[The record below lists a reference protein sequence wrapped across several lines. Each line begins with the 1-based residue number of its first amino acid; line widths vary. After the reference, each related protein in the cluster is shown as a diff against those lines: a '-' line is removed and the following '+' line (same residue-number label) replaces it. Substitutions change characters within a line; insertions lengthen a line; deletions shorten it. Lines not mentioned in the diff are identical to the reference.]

1 MDFHRRPD
9 VGISTVVFNALL
21 KPIIIGGSIVDVQ
34 ILASGK
40 GYREDSDINI
50 FSPTGD
56 LADIR
61 PVITDNKITG
71 VRILDGGIG
80 YRSSDTT
87 LDLQNRG
94 KSAKF
99 IADVREWKINQV
111 QKNDAIINDADSLLT
126 KPSTNPAFQLQ
137 TIGIYPPQ
145 KLRYQLGD
153 NIDSGNL
160 ETPNAFHSPIL
171 GFAYDGNPIYGPY
184 GYQTP
189 TGGAIQRLQSGYILD
204 TTLRSGLRPPGFAF
218 GYFTNDYIF
227 DNSGDLDVHGGRYCV
242 TPQYPDGVYAYFY
255 SVDVDSSGIAKPK
268 FPYLVGGSFKDT
280 PIEENFVT
288 FFNQDIDI
296 TERELTRNVAPYY
309 LSYGNSDYDLIDD
322 VKDALKQEFSVT
334 KTKSSGISSVTIFSR
349 GDGYKV
355 DDLLEL
361 DNFGT
366 NGTGANIVVGSVLGK
381 EVDTVQIGVSTFRE
395 TKLVKTRN
403 TITGITSVPHHRW

>member
-9 VGISTVVFNALL
+9 VGIATVVSTALL
-21 KPIIIGGSIVDVQ
+21 KPIIIDGSIVDVQ
-34 ILASGK
+34 ILAAGK
-40 GYREDSDINI
+40 GYRPDSDII
-50 FSPTGD
+50 VYSPTGSF
-56 LADIR
+56 ADIK
-61 PVITDNKITG
+61 PIITNNKITG
-71 VRILDGGIG
+71 ITILDGGIG
-80 YRSSDTT
+80 YDSATTT

-99 IADVREWKINQV
+99 IADVKEWTINQV
-111 QKNDAIINDADSLLT
+111 LKNDAIISDEDSLLT

-145 KLRYQLGD
+145 KLRFQLGD
-153 NIDSGNL
+153 NIDSGNI

-255 SVDVDSSGIAKPK
+255 SVDVDSSGVAKPK
-268 FPYLVGGSFKDT
+268 FPYLLGGSFKDT

-296 TERELTRNVAPYY
+296 SSRELTRNVAPYS
-309 LSYGNSDYDLIDD
+309 LSFGNSDYELIDD
-322 VKDALKQEFSVT
+322 VKDALKQEFEV
-334 KTKSSGISSVTIFSR
+334 I
-349 GDGYKV
+349 
-355 DDLLEL
+355 DDFKFL
-361 DNFGT
+361 F
-366 NGTGANIVVGSVLGK
+366 
-381 EVDTVQIGVSTFRE
+381 
-395 TKLVKTRN
+395 
-403 TITGITSVPHHRW
+403 